1 MPGTRT
7 AAPIRGRGGLH
18 HHYHPEATVTNT
30 AMSHREHG
38 TRVKY
43 VIDRCRCQPCKAANR
58 TAENHRYRQQAY
70 GRWQPYVD
78 AAPAR
83 AHVRQLMDSGLGWQ
97 RIAAMAGVGNS
108 VVEKL
113 LYGAAYRGMGPS
125 KRIRPETADKLL
137 AVQPSADALGG
148 AASVDGTGTRRRL
161 RALVAS
167 GWPQARLADRLGV
180 HRSNFGKIIHGP
192 GPVLASTERAAR
204 HVYDELWNVDPRE
217 HGVDNQAYS
226 RARNLAHRQGWAP
239 VGAWDDDTIDD
250 PAAFPDWTGRCGSPA
265 GYQTHKRLNIPMCE
279 PCRVARSDAR
289 RAGRTA
295 PDLEAAA

>member
-1 MPGTRT
+1 
-7 AAPIRGRGGLH
+7 
-18 HHYHPEATVTNT
+18 
-30 AMSHREHG
+30 MSAREHG

-43 VIDRCRCQPCKAANR
+43 VIDRCRCQPCTNANR

-70 GRWQPYVD
+70 GTWRPYVD
-78 AAPAR
+78 AEPVR
-83 AHVRQLMDSGLGWQ
+83 AHVRTLMDYGLGWQ
-97 RIAAMAGVGNS
+97 RIAAMAGIGNS

-161 RALVAS
+161 RALVAG
-167 GWPQARLADRLGV
+167 GWPQARLAERLGV
-180 HRSNFGKIIHGP
+180 CRSNFGKVIHGA

-204 HVYDELWNVDPRE
+204 RVYDELWRPDPRE

-226 RARNLAHRQGWAP
+226 RARNLARGKGWAP

-250 PAAFPDWTGRCGSPA
+250 PAAAPDWTGQCGSYD
-265 GYQTHKRLNIPMCE
+265 GYRTHHRLHLPMCDG
-279 PCRVARSDAR
+279 CRQAAIEYR
-289 RAGRTA
+289 RTLR
-295 PDLEAAA
+295 AATTDRQAA